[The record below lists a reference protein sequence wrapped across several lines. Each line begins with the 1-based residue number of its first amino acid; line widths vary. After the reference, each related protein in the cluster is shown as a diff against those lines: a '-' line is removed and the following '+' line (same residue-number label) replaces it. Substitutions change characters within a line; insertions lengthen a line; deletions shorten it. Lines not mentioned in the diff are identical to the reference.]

1 MTEKTNNLLIQIDEK
16 PSPKIWAFLSVQHV
30 FAMFGATIL
39 VPILTG
45 YPVSVAIFASGI
57 GTLIYIFCTKAKV
70 PVYLGSSFAYIGAVN
85 SAVLSMNGDI
95 SAAQTGLMLVGVI
108 YVGAALLIKVIGKNW
123 VDKLLPPIVIG
134 PMIAVIGLGLAG
146 SAVGNAGFTVDGTLG
161 QMTVAIITFLA
172 AALISTKAKGFL
184 KIVPFLC
191 AIIIGYVAALVL
203 PMVGVA
209 ITVTVAIVLVGLYFA
224 VFKTSGLYKLIP
236 FVVATVLAVLAML
249 FLPADGF
256 GGAIVDFSPFETAK
270 LFEVPAFA
278 FPFALGDFKQYN
290 LYFGPETL
298 AMLPVAIVT
307 ISEHIGDHTVLG
319 KICGKNFLKDP
330 GLDRTLTGDGVATA
344 VSAFI
349 GGPANTTYGENT
361 GVIGMTRIGSVYVIG
376 GAACFAIA
384 LSFCGYVSAAIQTI
398 PNCVL
403 GGMGI
408 MLYGVIASNG
418 LRVLVDNQVDF
429 SKQRNLIIAS
439 AMLVVGLGGA
449 VFSLG
454 GAATLSGTALSALVG
469 VILNLILP
477 KADDEHVVEL

>member
-1 MTEKTNNLLIQIDEK
+1 MTDKSNNLIIQIDEK
-16 PSPKIWAFLSVQHV
+16 PKAKIWAFLSVQHV

-57 GTLIYIFCTKAKV
+57 GTLIYIFFTKAKV

-85 SAVLSMNGDI
+85 LAVKSMGGDI
-95 SAAQTGLMLVGVI
+95 SAAQTGLMLVGLV

-123 VDKLLPPIVIG
+123 IDKLLPPIVIG

-146 SAVGNAGFTVDGTLG
+146 SAVGNAGFTADGTFG
-161 QMTVAIITFLA
+161 QMIVAIITFLA

-191 AIIIGYVAALVL
+191 AIVIGYVAALVL
-203 PMVGVA
+203 PMLG
-209 ITVTVAIVLVGLYFA
+209 IGE
-224 VFKTSGLYKLIP
+224 
-236 FVVATVLAVLAML
+236 
-249 FLPADGF
+249 
-256 GGAIVDFSPFETAK
+256 AIVDFSPFETAK
-270 LFEVPAFA
+270 LFEVPAFS
-278 FPFALGDFKQYN
+278 FPFALGDFRQYK
-290 LYFGPETL
+290 LYFGPETF

-344 VSAFI
+344 VSAFL

-376 GAACFAIA
+376 GAACFAII

-439 AMLVVGLGGA
+439 AMLVIGLGGA
-449 VFSLG
+449 VFPLA

-477 KADDEHVVEL
+477 KADDEHSVEL